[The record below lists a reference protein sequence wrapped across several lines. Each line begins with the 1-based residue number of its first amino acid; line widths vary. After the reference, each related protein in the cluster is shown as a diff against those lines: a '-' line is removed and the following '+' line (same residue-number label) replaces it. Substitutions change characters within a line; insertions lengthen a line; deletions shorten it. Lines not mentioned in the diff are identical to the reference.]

1 MTLDIKDR
9 LYTSSEVAEI
19 LGVSLRSVYRYLEEG
34 KLDADIKTATGRHRF
49 SKKNILDFLK
59 PGSSSETSTVA
70 PVKSV
75 EFSKPVENKT
85 FSPSETVDEE
95 FDFDNF
101 FETDVVKKNPI
112 IQDIQQEN
120 RSSVSSKPDFLDDQ
134 DDLEKLF
141 DELEKEFSENKN
153 LDNQSDKSSESDKQ
167 ISKIVEDDFD
177 FDFEASIEV

>member
-49 SKKNILDFLK
+49 SKKNILDFLQ
-59 PGSSSETSTVA
+59 PSESQNKVSA
-70 PVKSV
+70 PKVV
-75 EFSKPVENKT
+75 EAAPATEKVT
-85 FSPSETVDEE
+85 FSPTETISED

-101 FETDVVKKNPI
+101 FETDIVKK
-112 IQDIQQEN
+112 
-120 RSSVSSKPDFLDDQ
+120 DDNLVTNETVKSPSPSPSITSDE

-141 DELEKEFSENKN
+141 EELEKEFSSQTN
-153 LDNQSDKSSESDKQ
+153 LNTDSEKKV
-167 ISKIVEDDFD
+167 SKLAEDDFEFD
-177 FDFEASIEV
+177 FDFLEGK